1 MKTIFSA
8 QRAVLRFLFDRIA
21 DLRDEF
27 FGVICFM
34 RTDVVNVERS
44 VARRIAVG
52 IYPCGKN
59 AVDLV
64 DLVVRAFVG
73 DAGKG
78 DRRQRLESDVFG
90 VGIAAFDGFLRLYID
105 IGFLVLSWKR
115 TL

>member
-34 RTDVVNVERS
+34 RTDVINVERC
-44 VARRIAVG
+44 AAGRIAVG

-78 DRRQRLESDVFG
+78 DRRQCLESDVFG